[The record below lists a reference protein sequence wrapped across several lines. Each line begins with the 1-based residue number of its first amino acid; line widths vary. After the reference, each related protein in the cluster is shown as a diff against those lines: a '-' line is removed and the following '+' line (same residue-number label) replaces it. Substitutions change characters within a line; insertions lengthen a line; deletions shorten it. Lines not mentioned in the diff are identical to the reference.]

1 MCPKIQ
7 LLAIFVGGYTWDF
20 FIFLENFW
28 FYIGGLRAGPFHGF
42 CLTTVFCSPFFRA
55 KRETLKNECKTMFLP
70 GKSMKTMHFQCIS
83 LKFQDFHEISMK
95 MYAFTRYFLQKI
107 RFSIDFHMNFKI
119 CMKFKWKSMFSPHI
133 SLKKHDFP
141 WIFIEM
147 LRFPWKFNENAC
159 FHYIFQ
165 WKNMIFNRFSLKN
178 RTCPRFFSWKSTL
191 RLHFA

>member
-1 MCPKIQ
+1 
-7 LLAIFVGGYTWDF
+7 
-20 FIFLENFW
+20 
-28 FYIGGLRAGPFHGF
+28 
-42 CLTTVFCSPFFRA
+42 
-55 KRETLKNECKTMFLP
+55 MFLP

-83 LKFQDFHEISMK
+83 LKIQDFHEISMK
-95 MYAFTRYFLQKI
+95 MYAFTRYFPQKI

-141 WIFIEM
+141 LIFIEM

-159 FHYIFQ
+159 FHYIFP

-178 RTCPRFFSWKSTL
+178 QTCPRFFHGNLHCAYISHRFSSNFIIL
-191 RLHFA
+191 RPNAFNFIDFLV